1 MSKHYVVGCIAVLIV
16 AAVGLVL
23 YTEDED
29 ESMGPIRIGVSLPLS
44 GEAASLGEQTK
55 AGIELA
61 QKELN
66 DAGGINGRQI
76 QLIFED
82 DRCSKDG
89 VDVFTKLVSLDKV
102 DAIIG
107 PLCSAAAGPGLPI
120 AQANRVPTIFW
131 ASAPGLTS
139 TGSYVFRTH
148 PSDLF
153 QGKFAAEYVYTTL
166 GKRNA
171 AVLYVNNDYGKGL
184 SDVFSDRFT
193 ELGGTINLVE
203 GVAQDATDVRTQLT
217 KIKAASPDAL
227 YMALYPASGAIAV
240 KQAKALGLDVVRL
253 GSDALDLKEFT
264 SVPEAEG
271 SMYSVGKFNQP
282 EAFAATLKAQTGTT
296 INTYSILGYDALGLF
311 ASVMNEVGTEPD
323 KVIEALATV
332 RYTSGVGLPEIR
344 FDEQRDLATAQYEV
358 RVVRNGVSEAVQ

>member
-1 MSKHYVVGCIAVLIV
+1 MSKLFIFGCIGVLIV
-16 AAVGLVL
+16 AALGFVL
-23 YTEDED
+23 YAGKDD
-29 ESMGPIRIGVSLPLS
+29 AAMRPIRIGVSLPLT

-66 DAGGINGRQI
+66 DAGGIGGRQI

-82 DRCSKDG
+82 DKCSKDG
-89 VDVFTKLVSLDKV
+89 VDVFTKLVSLDRV

-139 TGSYVFRTH
+139 VGSHVFRTH

-184 SDVFSDRFT
+184 SDVFADRFT

-217 KIKAASPDAL
+217 KIKAASPEAL

-240 KQAKALGLDVVRL
+240 KQAKGLGLDAVRF
-253 GSDALDLKEFT
+253 GSDALDLKEFI

-282 EAFAATLKAQTGTT
+282 ETFATTLEAETGTT
-296 INTYSILGYDALGLF
+296 INTYSILGYDALRLF
-311 ASVMNEVGTEPD
+311 AFVMKEVGTEPE

-332 RYTSGVGLPEIR
+332 RYTTGVGLPEIR

-358 RVVRNGVSEAVQ
+358 RVVRNGVSEVAQ